1 MIDLK
6 QELLLCKKRDSLSC
20 RKCIEEEEK
29 VAALTRPHCNAN
41 FILMA
46 LFHPKG
52 EAHISSVFMCQLCIE
67 IHVVHK
73 SLVSWYPISMHI

>member
-29 VAALTRPHCNAN
+29 VAAPTRAHCNAN
-41 FILMA
+41 LNTHA
-46 LFHPKG
+46 LFTM
-52 EAHISSVFMCQLCIE
+52 SSVVMCA
-67 IHVVHK
+67 V
-73 SLVSWYPISMHI
+73 MH